1 MLTQIKEYVLLKV
14 YKYHYEMANYYYRKA
29 EKGESVDRA
38 KLEDKMLKHTIR
50 EMLAVEKLV
59 KLREA

>member
-14 YKYHYEMANYYYRKA
+14 YDYHYEMANYYHRKA
-29 EKGESVDRA
+29 EKA
-38 KLEDKMLKHTIR
+38 KGDEQVKLNDKMLKHTIR